1 MAWPVERDS
10 ILSSAQLVSEWDEA
24 GEGEKEVR
32 DVLNTLTID
41 EGRAVVMAR
50 ADELQRVFEAEGKP
64 LNWESEPW
72 YGTKY
77 FVERF
82 SEDFV
87 SKVRA
92 IQNVMQQQLNFFQ
105 AREPND
111 IPELYL
117 PERNEF
123 LPENLDVDKRDVAY
137 PAKRPHLIRETPL
150 SQVWHKKDDQYW
162 VPKAQVCID
171 IRRCVNEKTRGVD
184 YGSDESPVHMR
195 MLHRRHQS

>member
-1 MAWPVERDS
+1 MVWPVERDAV
-10 ILSSAQLVSEWDEA
+10 LSSAQLVSEWDES

-32 DVLNTLTID
+32 DILNTLTID

-50 ADELQRVFEAEGKP
+50 PDEFQRVFGAEGKP

-87 SKVRA
+87 SRVRVTSERSVTP
-92 IQNVMQQQLNFFQ
+92 IQLFQ

-123 LPENLDVDKRDVAY
+123 LPDNLDVDKRDVVNL
-137 PAKRPHLIRETPL
+137 AKRPHLIRETPL
-150 SQVWHKKDDQYW
+150 SQLWHKKDDQYW

-171 IRRCVNEKTRGVD
+171 IRRFVYEKPRGAD
-184 YGSDESPVHMR
+184 YEPDEYPAHTQILR
-195 MLHRRHQS
+195 RRHQS